1 MKKST
6 ELLISPSLFTLFV
19 FLLINKNWYKA
30 DYILLDRIPKSVVK
44 NLRREGA
51 KVIYIYSGD
60 SIGKSLFSKVLR
72 IIIRNFEHLRLWWI
86 YKGEYKYSRIYGN
99 DEIISSVP
107 FRKFG
112 ITVIE
117 DGSFNLQS
125 KDFFEARVKKMHK
138 YILTRLMYKNVC
150 SYIPYGYDNF
160 VNKIILTHEKGIDSN
175 INHKV
180 ERVCLKTLWESKGKV
195 ERTAIQ
201 NVFGMSSDLVNSL
214 NNYSTVLL
222 TQPFGKKEGGFM
234 PEKDK
239 VSIYFN
245 LLKGS
250 SYNSLLIKTHYAEKT
265 NYRKYFKDS
274 LVIDQPIPF
283 QFFELFNYHPSKVI
297 TISSSAALKYK
308 NENCE
313 IIFTGTEID
322 KRIVE
327 MYGIVRL

>member
-1 MKKST
+1 MKKNT

-19 FLLINKNWYKA
+19 FLLINKNLCKA

-44 NLRREGA
+44 NLRGEGA
-51 KVIYIYSGD
+51 KVIYIHSGD
-60 SIGKSLFSKVLR
+60 SIGNSLFSKVLR
-72 IIIRNFEHLRLWWI
+72 IIIRNFEHVRLWWI
-86 YKGEYKYSRIYGN
+86 YKGEYEYPHVYGN

-138 YILTRLMYKNVC
+138 YIFTRLMYKNIY
-150 SYIPYGYDNF
+150 SYIPYGYNNL
-160 VNKIILTHEKGIDSN
+160 VRKIILTHEKAINSE

-180 ERVCLKTLWESKGKV
+180 EKVCLKSLWNYKTEAERSK
-195 ERTAIQ
+195 IQ
-201 NVFGMSSDLVNSL
+201 NIFGITSNLVNSL
-214 NNYSTVLL
+214 NNYPTVLL
-222 TQPFGKKEGGFM
+222 TQPLGKSEGGFM
-234 PEKDK
+234 TEKEK
-239 VSIYFN
+239 ISIYSN

-250 SYNSLLIKTHYAEKT
+250 SSNSLLIKTHYAEKT
-265 NYRKYFKDS
+265 NYRKYFTNS
-274 LVIDQPIPF
+274 LIVDQPIPF

>member
-1 MKKST
+1 MKKSK

-19 FLLINKNWYKA
+19 FLLINKNWCEA

-44 NLRREGA
+44 NLRRQGA
-51 KVIYIYSGD
+51 KVIYIHSGD
-60 SIGKSLFSKVLR
+60 SIGKSLFSKILR
-72 IIIRNFEHLRLWWI
+72 IIIRNFEFLRLSWI

-125 KDFFEARVKKMHK
+125 KDFFEVRVKKMHK
-138 YILTRLMYKNVC
+138 YILTRFMSKDVY
-150 SYIPYGYDNF
+150 SYVPYGYNSL
-160 VNKIILTHEKGIDSN
+160 VKKIILTHEKVIDTM
-175 INHKV
+175 INDKV
-180 ERVCLKTLWESKGKV
+180 ERISLKSLWKCKTEG
-195 ERTAIQ
+195 ERAKIQ
-201 NVFGMSSDLVNSL
+201 NVFGITNNLVNSL
-214 NNYSTVLL
+214 NDYPTVLL
-222 TQPFGKKEGGFM
+222 TQPLGKTEGGFM
-234 PEKDK
+234 TEKEK
-239 VSIYFN
+239 ISIYSN
-245 LLKGS
+245 LLKGTLS
-250 SYNSLLIKTHYAEKT
+250 NSLLIKTHYAEKT
-265 NYRKYFKDS
+265 KYHKYFKSS
-274 LVIDQPIPF
+274 LIIDQPIPF
-283 QFFELFNYHPSKVI
+283 QFFELFNYHPTKVI

-308 NENCE
+308 NEDCE